1 MLKNISQIKYLPT
14 LAFFLINIIIIGNP
28 LQAIAQRK
36 FYFYE
41 GDIPGKNPG
50 CSIISIDSFTN
61 SELGR
66 ELLALEKR
74 MSPEQVDANIT
85 GDPTTPYWAAR
96 EAEFGT
102 MRWLRK
108 NENRSVELVLAFRYR
123 RLNQINVVM
132 TNGDAR
138 CVIRVEE

>member
-1 MLKNISQIKYLPT
+1 MLKNINKIKYLPT

-36 FYFYE
+36 FYFYK
-41 GDIPGKNPG
+41 GDIPGRNPG

-66 ELLALEKR
+66 ELLTLEKSMR
-74 MSPEQVDANIT
+74 PAQVDANIT
-85 GDPTTPYWAAR
+85 GDPTIPYWTTK
-96 EAEFGT
+96 EGEYGS
-102 MRWLRK
+102 MRWSRE
-108 NENRSVELVLAFRYR
+108 NGNRSVELLLEFRYG
-123 RLNQINVVM
+123 RLNEINVIM
-132 TNGDAR
+132 RNGDAA